1 MKKASLPIIMEQT
14 KTMMRNAYN
23 EVRRT
28 TRLPAFLMEGILVEL
43 LAEVRNE
50 KNAEIMSQV
59 TAEEEEESE
68 KSKPEKPEPG
78 KEDVKKSE

>member
-1 MKKASLPIIMEQT
+1 MKKTSLPIIMEQT

-23 EVRRT
+23 EVRST
-28 TRLPAFLMEGILVEL
+28 TKLPAFLMEGIIAEL

-59 TAEEEEESE
+59 VAEEAETE
-68 KSKPEKPEPG
+68 KETEKENG
-78 KEDVKKSE
+78 KNE

>member
-59 TAEEEEESE
+59 AAEEEEETE
-68 KSKPEKPEPG
+68 KENGEN
-78 KEDVKKSE
+78 E

>member
-59 TAEEEEESE
+59 AAEEEEESE

>member
-23 EVRRT
+23 EVRST
-28 TRLPAFLMEGILVEL
+28 TRLPAFLMEGVLVEL

-59 TAEEEEESE
+59 AMEEEKEAE
-68 KSKPEKPEPG
+68 KENG
-78 KEDVKKSE
+78 KNE

>member
-1 MKKASLPIIMEQT
+1 MKKASVPIIMEQT
-14 KTMMRNAYN
+14 KTMMRNAYD
-23 EVRRT
+23 EVRNT

-59 TAEEEEESE
+59 AMGEEKEAEKE
-68 KSKPEKPEPG
+68 KETEKENG
-78 KEDVKKSE
+78 KHE